1 MRGKRRRRRRISTA
15 AKTNRKKRTS
25 YRKKKSERRQWQQN
39 EKISGK
45 KPNKNQQKVSNSR
58 TLANWKPEIKTND
71 YCLFKIMINNCQR
84 ERKREGDSGANGTA
98 VFLLRRIENQLSC
111 FQNNTHTPRCTKRY
125 EMRDD

>member
-25 YRKKKSERRQWQQN
+25 YRKKRASDVNGSRMKKYRE
-39 EKISGK
+39 K

-98 VFLLRRIENQLSC
+98 VFLLRRIENQLRC